1 MEEEIGSTD
10 NVTCYICGYV
20 LPMDLYMNIRTCP
33 NCSPPLPTLQ
43 QRLERAR
50 EEILRNQRARAVER
64 QKELNLMIEDSK
76 RIKELWGLVCWYVS
90 GNPRRLLKP

>member
-1 MEEEIGSTD
+1 MLCETCNGTGVNQAKLTD
-10 NVTCYICGYV
+10 CTICGGYGR
-20 LPMDLYMNIRTCP
+20 Y
-33 NCSPPLPTLQ
+33 LPTLQ

-64 QKELNLMIEDSK
+64 QKELNLMTEDSK